1 MLNTKVNLLKGNI
14 LKSLIIF
21 AIPLFISNLF
31 QQLYNTVDIMIVGNF
46 LGDTSLAAIGASSA
60 VYELLVGFALGI
72 GNGLSMVAARSY
84 GANDKNLLK
93 KSVAGSIVIGV
104 FITISIMVIS
114 KLYLMPLLKLL
125 NTPANIIE
133 ESYSYISI
141 ITLFVGVMFAY
152 NLCAGLLRAIGNSFM
167 PLVFLVIS
175 SLLNIGLD
183 IVFITKF
190 NMGIKGAAV
199 ATIISQGV
207 SVILCIIYIYFK
219 SKILIPKRAH
229 FSVGKELYKELWGQ
243 GLSMGLMMGIV
254 STGTVILQTAIN
266 ELGYLTIAGHTA
278 ARKLNSFCTMPVVA
292 IAQAVSTFVSQNK
305 GANQGYRIRKSV
317 FYSNL
322 IAISWGVISSVI
334 LFFISPMMVKVLSGS
349 SEVLVIEN
357 GARYLRIN
365 APFYG
370 VLGIL
375 LNLRYSLQGLGQKIT
390 PLLSSIIEFVGKIL
404 FVILIIPKTGY
415 LGVILCEPIIW
426 CFMTAQL
433 AYAFYKNT
441 YIGKFKVAKEF
452 SIV

>member
-114 KLYLMPLLKLL
+114 KLYLMTLLKLL
-125 NTPANIIE
+125 NTPTNIIE

-390 PLLSSIIEFVGKIL
+390 PLLSSIIEFGGKIL